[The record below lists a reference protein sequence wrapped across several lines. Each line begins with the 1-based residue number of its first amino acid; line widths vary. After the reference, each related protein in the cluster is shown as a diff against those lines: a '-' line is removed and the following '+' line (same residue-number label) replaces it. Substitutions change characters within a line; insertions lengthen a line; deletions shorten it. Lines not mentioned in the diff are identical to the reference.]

1 MRHGMSLTVS
11 LPTYRN
17 PDTLRRAVDSVLGQ
31 TYTDLTLVVVN
42 DAGDA
47 TEAFEPLSDIT
58 DPRLVRFSLEAN
70 HGRYFAD
77 CVVAYACDTE
87 WFTVHDSDDW
97 SEPQRLQEMM
107 HLAVRQHADVVP
119 GAETIHGATTR
130 IRRPLLRFPNRPLP
144 HMWHLSALYRTRVF
158 QSVIHPGFRVGYDSL
173 MSAMLASTN
182 LRIVPS
188 NFPRYHR
195 VGRNGS
201 LTRDPLTGIGSEFR
215 KQEIEGL
222 MHLWKQ
228 VPRNPTLQDLS
239 DVVGR
244 NIYTSTAEAVEKEA
258 DRLREVLCLISS

>member
-17 PDTLRRAVDSVLGQ
+17 PQTLRRAVDSVLGQ
-31 TYTDLTLVVVN
+31 TYRELTLVVVA
-42 DAGDA
+42 DGEDA
-47 TEAFEPLSDIT
+47 TEAFSPLSDIT
-58 DPRLVRFSLEAN
+58 DPRLIRFSLAEN

-97 SEPQRLQEMM
+97 SEPQRLQEMI
-107 HLAVRQHADVVP
+107 HLAKRQRADVIP

-173 MSAMLASTN
+173 MSAMLASST
-182 LRIVPS
+182 LKIVSS

-195 VGRNGS
+195 VSRNGS
-201 LTRDPLTGIGSEFR
+201 LTKDPLTGIGSEFR

-222 MHLWKQ
+222 MHLWQQ
-228 VPRNPTLQDLS
+228 VPRSPTLIDLS
-239 DVVGR
+239 KIVSRSIHIQDT
-244 NIYTSTAEAVEKEA
+244 YAVEKEV
-258 DRLREVLCLISS
+258 DRLREVLCPTSL